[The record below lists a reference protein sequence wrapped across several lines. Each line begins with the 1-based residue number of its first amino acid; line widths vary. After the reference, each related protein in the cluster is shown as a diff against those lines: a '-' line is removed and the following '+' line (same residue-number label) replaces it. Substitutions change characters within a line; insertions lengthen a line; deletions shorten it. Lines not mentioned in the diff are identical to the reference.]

1 MSNIRGAQVLITGG
15 ASGIGRLMAEGCLRR
30 GARRVI
36 IWDKDPAPLSEAVR
50 SWVSEGHQ
58 VIVKAIDITQT
69 DEVIKAAKAI
79 TDRLGP
85 VDILV
90 NNAGIVT
97 GKLFEDH
104 AHAEI
109 DRTIQVNTLAM
120 MHITLAF
127 LPAMLEAGRGHLVN
141 IASAAGMASNPRLS
155 VYVASKW
162 AVIGWSE
169 SLRLELEAK
178 GGDLHV
184 TTVTPFY
191 IGTGMFEGVRSP
203 IVPIV
208 RPERAARRILD
219 DVERNR
225 IFSRMPW
232 IVYAMPFFRGVLPQR
247 WFDTLIGKW
256 FGIHNSMQ
264 GFRGRDEQAQ
274 P

>member
-15 ASGIGRLMAEGCLRR
+15 ASGIGRLIAEGCLRR

-36 IWDKDPAPLSEAVR
+36 IWDKDPAPLSDAVR

-58 VIVKAIDITQT
+58 VMVKAIDITQT

-104 AHAEI
+104 SHAEI
-109 DRTIQVNTLAM
+109 DRTMQVNTQAM

-178 GGDLHV
+178 GADLHV

-256 FGIHNSMQ
+256 FGIHNSMH